1 MHSTSNVG
9 RKNRGR
15 GEGVEIGLFK
25 VSRELRGQLS
35 WKLVSGSDC
44 TSWREVNDT
53 ILEENFRYRRDWRP
67 CLPPSPRSILRS
79 SLKSSRWPRAK
90 FISND
95 LVKMATGSLL
105 VIATLSD
112 PFCGYRPFLSERN
125 FLLLTRMYSERGC
138 FICSISSFIERIY
151 NWYYFFSSFYSL
163 FEMIKFS
170 NWNNNNNSNNR
181 KGERISLRKGDV
193 ANKCFFISIS
203 LRNVN
208 NARRRIQRKRLGGES
223 VRK

>member
-1 MHSTSNVG
+1 MEMHSTSNVR

-15 GEGVEIGLFK
+15 DGEIGLFK

-67 CLPPSPRSILRS
+67 RLPPPPRSILRS

-151 NWYYFFSSFYSL
+151 NWYYFFFFFFL
-163 FEMIKFS
+163 FVI
-170 NWNNNNNSNNR
+170 R
-181 KGERISLRKGDV
+181 DD
-193 ANKCFFISIS
+193 
-203 LRNVN
+203 
-208 NARRRIQRKRLGGES
+208 
-223 VRK
+223 

>member
-67 CLPPSPRSILRS
+67 RLPPSPRSILRS
-79 SLKSSRWPRAK
+79 SLKSSRWPHAK

-181 KGERISLRKGDV
+181 KGERKDKF
-193 ANKCFFISIS
+193 AK
-203 LRNVN
+203 
-208 NARRRIQRKRLGGES
+208 RRRGK
-223 VRK
+223 